1 MTMKPKSEIERIS
14 EKLNTNTS
22 PDHIPLDTRFMYN
35 PKWREG
41 GSSSMLAVDK
51 RASLAPHGHST
62 LSPSRS
68 PTGGMAPSK
77 TYEPYA
83 EGYEQTSDTSRKRNK
98 LKEILKS
105 EFTPVGQRD
114 PWQHRMQ

>member
-1 MTMKPKSEIERIS
+1 MRMKPKSEIERIS
-14 EKLNTNTS
+14 ETLNTNTS
-22 PDHIPLDTRFMYN
+22 PDNIPLDTRFIHN

-41 GSSSMLAVDK
+41 GSSSTMTVDK
-51 RASLAPHGHST
+51 RATLGPHG
-62 LSPSRS
+62 SPYSSQLRS
-68 PTGGMAPSK
+68 PTGGIPPSQ

-105 EFTPVGQRD
+105 EFTPVG
-114 PWQHRMQ
+114 